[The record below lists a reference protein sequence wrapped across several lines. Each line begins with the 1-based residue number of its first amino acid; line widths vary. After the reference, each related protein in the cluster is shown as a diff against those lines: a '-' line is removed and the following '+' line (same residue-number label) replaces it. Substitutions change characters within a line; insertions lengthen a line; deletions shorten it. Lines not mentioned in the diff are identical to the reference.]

1 MLEILIK
8 NIKVKSKIG
17 VSLKERKQSQLLLI
31 SLKINYM
38 TKRNKNVDEIKN
50 LKDYSK
56 IIKYIRKYV
65 QNSCYR
71 TLEKLLEEL
80 SKNLKK
86 QFKLKKIYLT
96 ISKPE
101 VAKKYRCELIS
112 VSK

>member
-1 MLEILIK
+1 MIEISIK
-8 NIKVKSKIG
+8 NIKVRSKIG
-17 VSLKERKQSQLLLI
+17 VSFKERKQSQLLLI
-31 SLKINYM
+31 SLKINYI
-38 TKRNKNVDEIKN
+38 TKTNKNLDEIKN

-65 QNSCYR
+65 QNSRYK

-86 QFKLKKIYLT
+86 LFKIQKIYLT

-101 VAKKYRCELIS
+101 VAKKYRCESIS